1 MEISKFDSQKRNPN
15 RVNMYIDGS
24 FFCGVSL
31 DVLAKFNLYV
41 GKTLTDGDLESIL
54 KTDIE
59 VQLFNRAC
67 SYLARCPRSRKEI
80 ERYLY
85 RTILKKK
92 TVWYSDMDTDLRD
105 GIISNVV
112 ANLEKYGYID
122 DESYTE
128 QYISS
133 RLNGK
138 PSGKTVLISEL
149 LTKGIPKD
157 IVISKVDELVGDEY
171 SLLKKTYEKKYH
183 GEKISYNDSK
193 KVAFLYRK
201 GFSWDLIEQ
210 FINNEFGE

>member
-24 FFCGVSL
+24 FFCGISL

-67 SYLARCPRSRKEI
+67 SYLARCQRSRKEI